1 MVFRDDIA
9 LHYRFRFGN
18 QHFPVWSFNMEAME
32 FYGRVNLLKGAIVAA
47 NAVTTVS
54 PRYAQEIQTYES
66 TRELSGVIYKQR
78 RKLSGILNGIDTR
91 YWNPE
96 TDPHIPER
104 YSNIAKL
111 LNEKISNKQFSI
123 QYQDLVNNSVNK
135 SRH

>member
-1 MVFRDDIA
+1 M
-9 LHYRFRFGN
+9 
-18 QHFPVWSFNMEAME
+18 
-32 FYGRVNLLKGAIVAA
+32 
-47 NAVTTVS
+47 TTVS

-104 YSNIAKL
+104 FSAKNLRGKAQAREEL
-111 LNEKISNKQFSI
+111 LRRAGFDPRSSKIGRASCRER
-123 QYQDLVNNSVNK
+123 V
-135 SRH
+135 